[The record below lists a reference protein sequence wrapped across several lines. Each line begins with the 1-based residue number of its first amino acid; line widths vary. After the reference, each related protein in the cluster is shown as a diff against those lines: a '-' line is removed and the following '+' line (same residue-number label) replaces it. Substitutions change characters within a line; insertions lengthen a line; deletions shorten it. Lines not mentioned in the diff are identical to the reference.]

1 MVRFIKNLFN
11 SILGFIQGIFS
22 RAKKELP
29 ASAAATS
36 DKLDQ
41 AKAAAQSKGFDL
53 DVAANQLAEK
63 TSQVAET
70 TTQVAEEATQQ
81 VKEFFLEGDEA
92 RGYTAADKAKATATQ
107 EKSESAAQGGAK
119 KAQGPAKNGS
129 STQRSLQTAA
139 TANAL
144 NLAKPKVTSYREFS
158 SFGDRRRPGANMSDF
173 LEMARQMRTSG

>member
-1 MVRFIKNLFN
+1 MLRFIKNLFN

-29 ASAAATS
+29 AAAEATS

-53 DVAANQLAEK
+53 DAAANQLAEK

-70 TTQVAEEATQQ
+70 TSQVAEETTQK

-92 RGYTAADKAKATATQ
+92 RGYTTADKAKAAATQ
-107 EKSESAAQGGAK
+107 EKPESAAQGQT
-119 KAQGPAKNGS
+119 KAQGAAKNGS
-129 STQRSLQTAA
+129 ATQKAPQTAA

-173 LEMARQMRTSG
+173 LEMARQMRTSS